1 MDIKTLLANLHE
13 EVSCSVCM
21 VTFTEPKQLPCL
33 HSFCLHCLAGIQRNS
48 GRHDIITCPECR
60 GESQVPGGNLKD
72 LPTNFRI
79 NSLLDVLAIRDC
91 NSTGVKCGNCDKR
104 RVESFYCF
112 QCCSFWCDECITVHN
127 LLRAN
132 KDHRVLALKDFGDQD
147 IEDVL
152 KRPAFCPRPGH
163 DKKELEFFCKK
174 CEQAICNSCVVTTH
188 DGHVKILLEEAANE
202 KKLQVMSEIESRKEK
217 VQGMRK
223 KISQLDESCDKIQTQ
238 VAKVKR
244 SAQQFAESMIAV
256 IEAKK
261 QEIFSEADHEAQQY
275 LERLRIQRYEIENKV
290 KMVETAV
297 GKSETLLQRSTNAQL
312 AQFDDSQNKILLK
325 GVDDEREEVDCNL
338 EHLTFIFE
346 ENKALKTKAIHEGI
360 GSIRAFLSKTRAD
373 QATAVGEGLTEAI
386 VGIQAKFVLTTRN
399 AEGRQ
404 CHDERDRVTV
414 EIKNQQGHDCATE
427 VRVQDIKDGSY
438 KVGYFSKETG
448 RCKAEVKLN
457 EEHVAGSPFPVRVKP
472 RQFRPLLSFGQ
483 QGSSTE
489 MLLSPWGVA
498 VNERDE
504 IVVTELGNNRVQVF
518 SSDGTYLRSFGRKG
532 NKQGEFNFPCG
543 ITIHE
548 TNNII
553 VVDSGNHRVQLFSEQ
568 GEYLSQFGGKGNLD
582 HQLSNPLGVSVDN
595 KGNIIVADTGNK
607 SIKIF
612 SPDGHYL
619 SKFGGEGSF
628 TYPIHCVQY
637 EKYLIVSDGDE
648 HCIKVFDR
656 NGNFLYKFGNKGE
669 GDGEFNDPC
678 CLSVN
683 KAGHLMVCDAS
694 NNRVQVFEL
703 SGKFVTKFRSKGE
716 KKGEFYFPFS
726 TAVLKFTA
734 IVIKQIICSTG
745 LTQKKAPKSKIVNN
759 QTRIWTPL
767 RRFGPPPP
775 NRTESNTIINVLV
788 EIDNTFQCVL
798 KYVFNSK
805 YAYRRCIRTGKIR
818 SKDLL
823 LQFQSFE
830 YSSLF
835 ASNSCVYCTTPYN
848 KCGRIG
854 TKWLFF
860 FTFIEEFKPRQFCPV
875 LSFG

>member
-33 HSFCLHCLAGIQRNS
+33 HSFCLHCLEGIQRTS
-48 GRHDIITCPECR
+48 GRHDVITCPECR
-60 GESQVPGGNLKD
+60 RESQVPGGNLKD

-91 NSTGVKCGNCDKR
+91 SSTGVKCGNCDKR

-112 QCCSFWCDECITVHN
+112 QCCAFWCDECITGHN
-127 LLRAN
+127 IIRAN
-132 KDHRVLALKDFGDQD
+132 KEHRVLALNDFEDQD

-163 DKKELEFFCKK
+163 EKKELEFFCKK
-174 CEQAICNSCVVTTH
+174 CEQAICNSCVATTH
-188 DGHVKILLEEAANE
+188 DGHVKILLEEAANK
-202 KKLQVMSEIESRKEK
+202 KKLQVMSEIESRKVK
-217 VQGMRK
+217 VQRMRN
-223 KISQLDESCDKIQTQ
+223 KISKLDETCDKIQTQ

-275 LERLRIQRYEIENKV
+275 LERLRIQRIEIENKV

-297 GKSETLLQRSTNAQL
+297 GKSETLLERSTNAEL
-312 AQFDDSQNKILLK
+312 AQFDDSQNTTLLK

-373 QATAVGEGLTEAI
+373 QATAEGEGLTEAI

-457 EEHVAGSPFPVRVKP
+457 EEHVAGSPFAVRVKP
-472 RQFRPLLSFGQ
+472 RQFRPVLSFGQ
-483 QGSSTE
+483 RGSSTR
-489 MLLSPWGVA
+489 MLNQPWGVA
-498 VNERDE
+498 VNECDE
-504 IVVTELGNNRVQVF
+504 IAVTESANSRVQVF
-518 SSDGTYLRSFGRKG
+518 SSDGTYLRSFGRQG
-532 NKQGEFNFPCG
+532 DKQGEFDSPAG

-548 TNNII
+548 TKNII

-568 GEYLSQFGGKGNLD
+568 GEYLSQFGGEANLD
-582 HQLSNPLGVSVDN
+582 HQLEHPHGLSLDD
-595 KGNIIVADTGNK
+595 KGNIIVADRYNK

-619 SKFGGEGSF
+619 SEFGGEGSF
-628 TYPIHCVQY
+628 TLPIHCVQY
-637 EKYLIVSDGDE
+637 DKYLIVSDNEE

-656 NGNFLYKFGNKGE
+656 KGNFLYKFGNNGE
-669 GDGEFNDPC
+669 RDGEFNGPR

-683 KAGHLMVCDAS
+683 KAGHLMVCDTV

-703 SGKFVTKFRSKGE
+703 SGKFITKFGSKGE
-716 KKGEFYFPFS
+716 SKGEFDWPTS
-726 TAVLKFTA
+726 TAVL
-734 IVIKQIICSTG
+734 S
-745 LTQKKAPKSKIVNN
+745 
-759 QTRIWTPL
+759 
-767 RRFGPPPP
+767 
-775 NRTESNTIINVLV
+775 
-788 EIDNTFQCVL
+788 D
-798 KYVFNSK
+798 
-805 YAYRRCIRTGKIR
+805 
-818 SKDLL
+818 
-823 LQFQSFE
+823 
-830 YSSLF
+830 
-835 ASNSCVYCTTPYN
+835 
-848 KCGRIG
+848 GRIVVSD
-854 TKWLFF
+854 LYNHRIQIF
-860 FTFIEEFKPRQFCPV
+860 E
-875 LSFG
+875 

>member
-33 HSFCLHCLAGIQRNS
+33 HSFCLHCLEGIQRTS
-48 GRHDIITCPECR
+48 GRHDVITCPECR
-60 GESQVPGGNLKD
+60 RESQVPGGNIVD

-91 NSTGVKCGNCDKR
+91 SSTGVKCGNCDKR
-104 RVESFYCF
+104 KVESFYCF
-112 QCCSFWCDECITVHN
+112 QCYAFWCDECLGVHN

-132 KDHRVLALKDFGDQD
+132 REHRVLALRDFEDQD
-147 IEDVL
+147 IENVL

-163 DKKELEFFCKK
+163 EKKELEFFCKK
-174 CEQAICNSCVVTTH
+174 CEQAICNSCVATTH

-202 KKLQVMSEIESRKEK
+202 KKLQVMSEIESRKAK
-217 VQGMRK
+217 VQRMRN

-275 LERLRIQRYEIENKV
+275 LERLRIQRIEIENKV

-297 GKSETLLQRSTNAQL
+297 GKSET
-312 AQFDDSQNKILLK
+312 LLK

-360 GSIRAFLSKTRAD
+360 GSIRAFLSETRAD
-373 QATAVGEGLTEAI
+373 QATAEGGGLAEAI

-404 CHDERDRVTV
+404 CHDERNRVTV

-472 RQFRPLLSFGQ
+472 RKFRPVLSFGQ
-483 QGSSTE
+483 RGSSAE
-489 MLLSPWGVA
+489 MLLKPWGVA

-504 IVVTELGNNRVQVF
+504 IVVTEHGNHRVQVF

-532 NKQGEFNFPCG
+532 NKQGEFDFPSG

-553 VVDSGNHRVQLFSEQ
+553 VVDSSNHRVQLFSEQ
-568 GEYLSQFGGKGNLD
+568 GEYLSQFGGEANLD
-582 HQLSNPLGVSVDN
+582 HQLEHPHGLSLDD
-595 KGNIIVADTGNK
+595 KGNIIVADRYNK

-619 SKFGGEGSF
+619 SEFGGEGSF
-628 TYPIHCVQY
+628 TLPIHCVQY
-637 EKYLIVSDGDE
+637 DKYLIVSDNEE

-656 NGNFLYKFGNKGE
+656 KGNFLYKFGNNGE
-669 GDGEFNDPC
+669 RDGEFNGPR

-683 KAGHLMVCDAS
+683 KAGHLMVCDTF
-694 NNRVQVFEL
+694 NHRVQVFEL
-703 SGKFVTKFRSKGE
+703 SGKFITKFGSKGE
-716 KKGEFYFPFS
+716 SKGEFDWPTS
-726 TAVLKFTA
+726 TA
-734 IVIKQIICSTG
+734 
-745 LTQKKAPKSKIVNN
+745 
-759 QTRIWTPL
+759 
-767 RRFGPPPP
+767 
-775 NRTESNTIINVLV
+775 
-788 EIDNTFQCVL
+788 
-798 KYVFNSK
+798 
-805 YAYRRCIRTGKIR
+805 
-818 SKDLL
+818 LL
-823 LQFQSFE
+823 SD
-830 YSSLF
+830 
-835 ASNSCVYCTTPYN
+835 
-848 KCGRIG
+848 GRIVVSD
-854 TKWLFF
+854 LYNHRIQIF
-860 FTFIEEFKPRQFCPV
+860 E
-875 LSFG
+875 

>member
-33 HSFCLHCLAGIQRNS
+33 HSFCLHCLAGIQRAS
-48 GRHDIITCPECR
+48 GRHDVITCPECR
-60 GESQVPGGNLKD
+60 RESQVSGGNLKD

-79 NSLLDVLAIRDC
+79 NSLLDVLAIREC
-91 NSTGVKCGNCDKR
+91 SSTGVKCGNCDKR

-112 QCCSFWCDECITVHN
+112 QCCAFWCDECITGHN
-127 LLRAN
+127 IIRAN
-132 KDHRVLALKDFGDQD
+132 KEHRVLALNDFEDQD

-163 DKKELEFFCKK
+163 EKKELEFFCKK
-174 CEQAICNSCVVTTH
+174 CEQAICNSCVATTH

-202 KKLQVMSEIESRKEK
+202 KKLQILSETESRKAK
-217 VQGMRK
+217 VQRMRN
-223 KISQLDESCDKIQTQ
+223 KISKLDESCDKIQTQ

-261 QEIFSEADHEAQQY
+261 QEIFSDADHEAQPY
-275 LERLRIQRYEIENKV
+275 LERLRIQRIEIENKV

-297 GKSETLLQRSTNAQL
+297 GKSETLL
-312 AQFDDSQNKILLK
+312 K

-338 EHLTFIFE
+338 EYLSELIFE
-346 ENKALKTKAIHEGI
+346 ENEALKTKAIHEGI
-360 GSIRAFLSKTRAD
+360 GSFRGFLSKTRAD
-373 QATAVGEGLTEAI
+373 KATAEGEGLTEAI
-386 VGIQAKFVLTTRN
+386 VGIQAKFILTTRN
-399 AEGRQ
+399 AERRQ

-472 RQFRPLLSFGQ
+472 RQFRPVLSFGRR
-483 QGSSTE
+483 GSSAGVLKE
-489 MLLSPWGVA
+489 PWGVA

-504 IVVTELGNNRVQVF
+504 IVVTEHGNNRVQVF

-532 NKQGEFNFPCG
+532 NKHGEFNWPRG

-553 VVDSGNHRVQLFSEQ
+553 VVDRDNDRVQLFSEQ
-568 GEYLSQFGGKGNLD
+568 GEYLSQFGGKGNRD

-595 KGNIIVADTGNK
+595 TGNILLADRGNK

-619 SKFGGEGSF
+619 SKFGGKGSF
-628 TYPIHCVQY
+628 TYPFHCVQY
-637 EKYLIVSDGDE
+637 DKYLIVSDSDE

-656 NGNFLYKFGNKGE
+656 NGNFLYKFGKKGKR
-669 GDGEFNDPC
+669 DGELNEPH

-683 KAGHLMVCDAS
+683 KAGHLMVCDAW
-694 NNRVQVFEL
+694 NHRVQVFEL
-703 SGKFVTKFRSKGE
+703 SGKFVTKFGSEGE
-716 KKGEFYFPFS
+716 KKGKFNVPTS
-726 TAVLKFTA
+726 TAVL
-734 IVIKQIICSTG
+734 S
-745 LTQKKAPKSKIVNN
+745 
-759 QTRIWTPL
+759 
-767 RRFGPPPP
+767 
-775 NRTESNTIINVLV
+775 
-788 EIDNTFQCVL
+788 D
-798 KYVFNSK
+798 
-805 YAYRRCIRTGKIR
+805 
-818 SKDLL
+818 
-823 LQFQSFE
+823 
-830 YSSLF
+830 
-835 ASNSCVYCTTPYN
+835 
-848 KCGRIG
+848 GRI
-854 TKWLFF
+854 
-860 FTFIEEFKPRQFCPV
+860 V
-875 LSFG
+875 VSDFGNHRIQIFE

>member
-21 VTFTEPKQLPCL
+21 VTFSEPKQLPCL
-33 HSFCLHCLAGIQRNS
+33 HSFCLHCLEGIQRTS
-48 GRHDIITCPECR
+48 GRHDVITCPECR
-60 GESQVPGGNLKD
+60 RESQVPGGNLKD

-91 NSTGVKCGNCDKR
+91 SSTGVKCGNCDKR

-112 QCCSFWCDECITVHN
+112 QCCAFWCDDCITVHN

-132 KDHRVLALKDFGDQD
+132 KEHRALALNDFEDQD

-163 DKKELEFFCKK
+163 EKKELEFFCKK
-174 CEQAICNSCVVTTH
+174 CEQAICNSCVATTH

-202 KKLQVMSEIESRKEK
+202 KKLQILSETESRKAK
-217 VQGMRK
+217 VQRMRN
-223 KISQLDESCDKIQTQ
+223 KISKLDESCDKIQTQ

-275 LERLRIQRYEIENKV
+275 LERLRIQRIEIENKV

-297 GKSETLLQRSTNAQL
+297 GKSETLLERSTNAEL
-312 AQFDDSQNKILLK
+312 AQLDDSQNTTLLK

-338 EHLTFIFE
+338 EHLNELIFE

-360 GSIRAFLSKTRAD
+360 GSIRAFLSETRAD
-373 QATAVGEGLTEAI
+373 QATAEGGGFTEAI
-386 VGIQAKFVLTTRN
+386 VGIQAEFVLTTRRQDEKKMTTTRN

-472 RQFRPLLSFGQ
+472 RKFRPVLSFGQ
-483 QGSSTE
+483 LGSSAE
-489 MLLSPWGVA
+489 MLLNPWGVA

-504 IVVTELGNNRVQVF
+504 IVVTEQGNHRVQVF
-518 SSDGTYLRSFGRKG
+518 SSDGTYLRSFGRQG
-532 NKQGEFNFPCG
+532 NKQGKFSRPRG

-553 VVDSGNHRVQLFSEQ
+553 VVDRDNNRVQLFSEQ

-582 HQLSNPLGVSVDN
+582 HQLSNPRGLSVVN
-595 KGNIIVADTGNK
+595 TGNILVADSGNK

-619 SKFGGEGSF
+619 SKLGGEGSF
-628 TYPIHCVQY
+628 TSPIHCIQY
-637 EKYLIVSDGDE
+637 DKYLIVSDSEE
-648 HCIKVFDR
+648 HCIKVFNR
-656 NGNFLYKFGNKGE
+656 NGNFLYKFGKKGE
-669 GDGEFNDPC
+669 RNGEFNEPR

-694 NNRVQVFEL
+694 NHRVQIFEL
-703 SGKFVTKFRSKGE
+703 SGKFITKFGSKGE
-716 KKGEFYFPFS
+716 RKGEFNRPIS
-726 TAVLKFTA
+726 TAVL
-734 IVIKQIICSTG
+734 S
-745 LTQKKAPKSKIVNN
+745 
-759 QTRIWTPL
+759 
-767 RRFGPPPP
+767 
-775 NRTESNTIINVLV
+775 
-788 EIDNTFQCVL
+788 D
-798 KYVFNSK
+798 
-805 YAYRRCIRTGKIR
+805 
-818 SKDLL
+818 
-823 LQFQSFE
+823 
-830 YSSLF
+830 
-835 ASNSCVYCTTPYN
+835 
-848 KCGRIG
+848 GRIVVSEYINHRIQI
-854 TKWLFF
+854 FA
-860 FTFIEEFKPRQFCPV
+860 
-875 LSFG
+875 

>member
-33 HSFCLHCLAGIQRNS
+33 HSFCLHCLEGIQRTS
-48 GRHDIITCPECR
+48 GRHDVITCPECR
-60 GESQVPGGNLKD
+60 RESQVPGGNIVD

-91 NSTGVKCGNCDKR
+91 SSTGVKCGNCDKR
-104 RVESFYCF
+104 KVETFYCF
-112 QCCSFWCDECITVHN
+112 QCYAFWCDECLGVHN

-132 KDHRVLALKDFGDQD
+132 REHRVLALRDFEDQD
-147 IEDVL
+147 IENVL

-163 DKKELEFFCKK
+163 EKKELEFFCKK
-174 CEQAICNSCVVTTH
+174 CEQAICSSCVATTH

-202 KKLQVMSEIESRKEK
+202 KKLQVMSETESRKAK
-217 VQGMRK
+217 VQRMRN

-275 LERLRIQRYEIENKV
+275 LERLRIQRIEIENKV

-297 GKSETLLQRSTNAQL
+297 GKSETLLERSTNAEL
-312 AQFDDSQNKILLK
+312 AQFDDSQNTTLLK

-360 GSIRAFLSKTRAD
+360 GSIRAFLSETRAD
-373 QATAVGEGLTEAI
+373 QTIAEGEGLTEAI
-386 VGIQAKFVLTTRN
+386 VGIQAEFVLTTRN

-404 CHDERDRVTV
+404 CHDERNRITV
-414 EIKNQQGHDCATE
+414 EIKNQQGLDCATE

-448 RCKAEVKLN
+448 RCNAEVKLN
-457 EEHVAGSPFPVRVKP
+457 EEHVAGSPFAVRVKP
-472 RQFRPLLSFGQ
+472 RKFRPLLSFGQ
-483 QGSSTE
+483 RSSSAGV
-489 MLLSPWGVA
+489 LKAPWGVA

-504 IVVTELGNNRVQVF
+504 IVVTELGNSRVQVF
-518 SSDGTYLRSFGRKG
+518 SSDGTYLRSFGRQG
-532 NKQGEFNFPCG
+532 DKQGEFNGPRG

-553 VVDSGNHRVQLFSEQ
+553 VVDRCNHRVQLFSEQ
-568 GEYLSQFGGKGNLD
+568 GEYLSQFGGEANLD
-582 HQLSNPLGVSVDN
+582 HQLEHPHGLSLDD
-595 KGNIIVADTGNK
+595 KGNIIVADRYNK

-619 SKFGGEGSF
+619 SEFGGEGSF
-628 TYPIHCVQY
+628 TLPIHCVQY
-637 EKYLIVSDGDE
+637 DKYLIVSDNEE

-656 NGNFLYKFGNKGE
+656 KGNFLYKFGNNGE
-669 GDGEFNDPC
+669 RDGEFNGPR

-683 KAGHLMVCDAS
+683 KAGHLMVCDTF

-703 SGKFVTKFRSKGE
+703 SGKFITKFGSKGE
-716 KKGEFYFPFS
+716 SKGEFDWPTS
-726 TAVLKFTA
+726 TAVL
-734 IVIKQIICSTG
+734 S
-745 LTQKKAPKSKIVNN
+745 
-759 QTRIWTPL
+759 
-767 RRFGPPPP
+767 
-775 NRTESNTIINVLV
+775 
-788 EIDNTFQCVL
+788 D
-798 KYVFNSK
+798 
-805 YAYRRCIRTGKIR
+805 
-818 SKDLL
+818 
-823 LQFQSFE
+823 
-830 YSSLF
+830 
-835 ASNSCVYCTTPYN
+835 
-848 KCGRIG
+848 GRIVVSD
-854 TKWLFF
+854 LYNHRIQIF
-860 FTFIEEFKPRQFCPV
+860 E
-875 LSFG
+875 